1 MLSPE
6 YLDACSDPLLKL
18 YEDLEDQIIADIARR
33 IAKTGTLTDTADWQF
48 KVIREIGAVQQDI
61 ITRVSQMSG
70 RTEDEIRRLFQES
83 AYINIETN
91 AAPLISNGYAV
102 ELDLTPPMR
111 QLIEATFRRTA
122 GDINNLTLTTGATG
136 GNLYYEMC
144 NQAYM
149 QASSGA
155 FSPQEA
161 IWNAVKGAA
170 QEGATVQY
178 AKRRD
183 KLDVAIRRNIL
194 TSLNQTAGKITEMNA
209 DQLGAE
215 YYETSAHPGARPSH
229 AAWQGRVFKIVGATR
244 EYPNFVESTGY
255 GTAGGL
261 CGINC
266 RHSFYP
272 FFPGLSER
280 AYSSDKLAWY
290 RTHTVQYN
298 GEDYTDYEASQ
309 IQRAMERSIRE
320 SKRRAIAAKAAEDG
334 ATDEETKRHL
344 KEKFSEESSILKQK
358 EQRLKDFLKQTGR
371 DAETSRVRVNGFD
384 RSISQKA
391 VWANRRLTSSNPFA
405 SEREVDNSI
414 SFKTEAYRSKH
425 SPNSGQLRS
434 ARKMEEVC
442 RNIRSEMSEYANR
455 ESKWNGKVDI
465 VSRLEDKASGIKR
478 WDCHISALPT
488 TKDDTLWHE
497 MLHSSSSS
505 YYGKDGYV
513 KYGKIEEASVEL
525 LTREICREKGI
536 SYSKSYEQYVEI
548 LDYLCKYLNY
558 DRMTFA
564 KELYNQDL
572 PKRLDWLENKVRA
585 KLNQDNALFKDKNAV
600 IAFVRKLDGG
610 RDV

>member
-6 YLDACSDPLLKL
+6 YLETCSDPLLKL
-18 YEDLEDQIIADIARR
+18 YEELEDQIIADIARR
-33 IAKTGTLTDTADWQF
+33 IAKTGALTDTADWQL

-70 RTEDEIRRLFQES
+70 KTEDEIRRLFQES
-83 AYINIETN
+83 AYTNIETN
-91 AAPLISNGYAV
+91 AAPLIRKGIAV
-102 ELDLTPPMR
+102 ELELTAPMR
-111 QLIEATFRRTA
+111 QLIEATLRRTA
-122 GDINNLTLTTGATG
+122 GDINNLTLTTGVTG

-144 NQAYM
+144 NLAYM

-170 QEGATVQY
+170 EDGATVQY
-178 AKRRD
+178 TRRRD

-244 EYPNFVESTGY
+244 EYPNFAEATGY

-272 FFPGLSER
+272 FFPGISER
-280 AYSSDKLAWY
+280 AYSSDKLDWY
-290 RTHTVQYN
+290 RTHTVRYN
-298 GEDYTDYEASQ
+298 DQDYTDYEASQ

-334 ATDEETKRHL
+334 ATDEETKKLL

-358 EQRLKDFLKQTGR
+358 EKRLKEFLRQTGR
-371 DAETSRVRVNGFD
+371 DAENSRVRVPGFG

-391 VWANRRLTSSNPFA
+391 VWANRGYENLGKSDRITIRNVSGARNPESNEA
-405 SEREVDNSI
+405 EEHAER
-414 SFKTEAYRSKH
+414 
-425 SPNSGQLRS
+425 
-434 ARKMEEVC
+434 
-442 RNIRSEMSEYANR
+442 
-455 ESKWNGKVDI
+455 
-465 VSRLEDKASGIKR
+465 
-478 WDCHISALPT
+478 
-488 TKDDTLWHE
+488 
-497 MLHSSSSS
+497 
-505 YYGKDGYV
+505 YYGLVRSMKTDVSKIAKTTGFTQKQIQEVKDYIFYDKHDLGKEEPERFKPDFMVAQSWQRLMEGKPEKHDITLIRHEVMEKELIKQGMTQEEAHIVTSKKYN
-513 KYGKIEEASVEL
+513 YGKEAQE
-525 LTREICREKGI
+525 
-536 SYSKSYEQYVEI
+536 YY
-548 LDYLCKYLNY
+548 
-558 DRMTFA
+558 A
-564 KELYNQDL
+564 KI
-572 PKRLDWLENKVRA
+572 KKFKNK
-585 KLNQDNALFKDKNAV
+585 
-600 IAFVRKLDGG
+600 
-610 RDV
+610 

>member
-280 AYSSDKLAWY
+280 AYSSDKLSWY

-371 DAETSRVRVNGFD
+371 DAENSRVRVNGFD

-391 VWANRRLTSSNPFA
+391 VWANRGYENLGKSDKIIVRNVSGARNPESNEAEEHAKRYYGLVRSMKTDVSKIAKTTGFTQKQIQEVKDYIFYDKHDLGNGEPERFKPDFMMAQSWQRLIAGSPEKHDITLIRHEVMEKELIEQGMTQEEAHILTSKKYN
-405 SEREVDNSI
+405 
-414 SFKTEAYRSKH
+414 
-425 SPNSGQLRS
+425 
-434 ARKMEEVC
+434 
-442 RNIRSEMSEYANR
+442 
-455 ESKWNGKVDI
+455 
-465 VSRLEDKASGIKR
+465 
-478 WDCHISALPT
+478 
-488 TKDDTLWHE
+488 
-497 MLHSSSSS
+497 
-505 YYGKDGYV
+505 YGKEALEY
-513 KYGKIEEASVEL
+513 YAKI
-525 LTREICREKGI
+525 K
-536 SYSKSYEQYVEI
+536 KF
-548 LDYLCKYLNY
+548 K
-558 DRMTFA
+558 
-564 KELYNQDL
+564 
-572 PKRLDWLENKVRA
+572 NK
-585 KLNQDNALFKDKNAV
+585 
-600 IAFVRKLDGG
+600 
-610 RDV
+610 

>member
-6 YLDACSDPLLKL
+6 YLESCADPLIKL
-18 YEDLEDQIIADIARR
+18 YQDLEDQIIADIARR
-33 IAKTGTLTDTADWQF
+33 IAKTGTLTYTADWQY

-70 RTEDEIRRLFQES
+70 RTEEEIRRLFQES
-83 AYINIETN
+83 AFINIETN
-91 AAPLISNGYAV
+91 AAPLISNGYEV

-122 GDINNLTLTTGATG
+122 GDINNLTLTAGVTG

-149 QASSGA
+149 QAASGA

-178 AKRRD
+178 PKRRD
-183 KLDVAIRRNIL
+183 KLDVAIRRNIM

-244 EYPNFVESTGY
+244 EYPNFEESTGY

-272 FFPGLSER
+272 FFPGLSDR

-334 ATDEETKRHL
+334 ATDEETKKHL
-344 KEKFSEESSILKQK
+344 KEKFAEESSILKQK
-358 EQRLKDFLKQTGR
+358 EKRLKEFLRQTGR
-371 DAETSRVRVNGFD
+371 DAENSRVRVPGFG

-391 VWANRRLTSSNPFA
+391 VWANRRPTSTNSNTNESGSKQFNTYDDPIRERLGSAYKSHPDGVEQIKKHLSEMGVTVNEKGTNMNYGPSPIPGRPGRLNIDPEASYSAWLHEYEHAKQDERSGWNGILALMDPNEAQKWEDAAYDAEIDFA
-405 SEREVDNSI
+405 KKLGYDKIVKRLEWLKGERRREVHG
-414 SFKTEAYRSKH
+414 KEKR
-425 SPNSGQLRS
+425 
-434 ARKMEEVC
+434 RK
-442 RNIRSEMSEYANR
+442 
-455 ESKWNGKVDI
+455 
-465 VSRLEDKASGIKR
+465 
-478 WDCHISALPT
+478 
-488 TKDDTLWHE
+488 
-497 MLHSSSSS
+497 
-505 YYGKDGYV
+505 
-513 KYGKIEEASVEL
+513 
-525 LTREICREKGI
+525 
-536 SYSKSYEQYVEI
+536 
-548 LDYLCKYLNY
+548 
-558 DRMTFA
+558 
-564 KELYNQDL
+564 
-572 PKRLDWLENKVRA
+572 
-585 KLNQDNALFKDKNAV
+585 
-600 IAFVRKLDGG
+600 
-610 RDV
+610 

>member
-122 GDINNLTLTTGATG
+122 GDINNLTLTTGVTG

-170 QEGATVQY
+170 EDGATVQY
-178 AKRRD
+178 TRRRD

-280 AYSSDKLAWY
+280 AYSPEKLDWY
-290 RTHTVQYN
+290 KTHAVQYN
-298 GEDYTDYEASQ
+298 GQDYTDYEASQ

-334 ATDEETKRHL
+334 ATDEETKKLL

-371 DAETSRVRVNGFD
+371 DAENSRVRVNGFD

-391 VWANRRLTSSNPFA
+391 VWANRR
-405 SEREVDNSI
+405 
-414 SFKTEAYRSKH
+414 
-425 SPNSGQLRS
+425 
-434 ARKMEEVC
+434 
-442 RNIRSEMSEYANR
+442 
-455 ESKWNGKVDI
+455 
-465 VSRLEDKASGIKR
+465 
-478 WDCHISALPT
+478 
-488 TKDDTLWHE
+488 
-497 MLHSSSSS
+497 SSSSNS
-505 YYGKDGYV
+505 FASGPNSDTIKLPDTRIFKTLSARAKNYEVEDKSTGTIYRFAEGTRIQNSEVFAGYRTRHPLDEEVARGLSEQIGGKPNKWQHCKGIGTIDMNGEYV
-513 KYGKIEEASVEL
+513 KAEVHWFQEESVGKHKFKV
-525 LTREICREKGI
+525 
-536 SYSKSYEQYVEI
+536 
-548 LDYLCKYLNY
+548 
-558 DRMTFA
+558 
-564 KELYNQDL
+564 
-572 PKRLDWLENKVRA
+572 KRWLE
-585 KLNQDNALFKDKNAV
+585 DES
-600 IAFVRKLDGG
+600 
-610 RDV
+610 

>member
-280 AYSSDKLAWY
+280 AYSSDKLSWY

-371 DAETSRVRVNGFD
+371 DAENSRVRVNGFD

-391 VWANRRLTSSNPFA
+391 VWANRGYENLGKSDKIIVRNVSGARNPESNEAEEHAKRYYGLVRSMKTDVSKIAKTTGFTQKQIQEVKDYIFYDKHDLGNGEPERFKPDFMMAQSWQRLIAGSPEKHDITLIRHEVMEKELIKQGMTQEEAHILTSKKYN
-405 SEREVDNSI
+405 
-414 SFKTEAYRSKH
+414 
-425 SPNSGQLRS
+425 
-434 ARKMEEVC
+434 
-442 RNIRSEMSEYANR
+442 
-455 ESKWNGKVDI
+455 
-465 VSRLEDKASGIKR
+465 
-478 WDCHISALPT
+478 
-488 TKDDTLWHE
+488 
-497 MLHSSSSS
+497 
-505 YYGKDGYV
+505 YGKEALEY
-513 KYGKIEEASVEL
+513 YAKI
-525 LTREICREKGI
+525 K
-536 SYSKSYEQYVEI
+536 KF
-548 LDYLCKYLNY
+548 K
-558 DRMTFA
+558 
-564 KELYNQDL
+564 
-572 PKRLDWLENKVRA
+572 NK
-585 KLNQDNALFKDKNAV
+585 
-600 IAFVRKLDGG
+600 
-610 RDV
+610 

>member
-6 YLDACSDPLLKL
+6 YLESCADPLIKL
-18 YEDLEDQIIADIARR
+18 YQDLEDQIIADIARR
-33 IAKTGTLTDTADWQF
+33 IAKTGTLTYTADWQY

-70 RTEDEIRRLFQES
+70 RTEEEIRRLFQES
-83 AYINIETN
+83 AFINIETN
-91 AAPLISNGYAV
+91 AAPLISNGYEV

-122 GDINNLTLTTGATG
+122 GDINNLTLTAGVTG

-149 QASSGA
+149 QAASGA

-178 AKRRD
+178 PKRRD
-183 KLDVAIRRNIL
+183 KLDVAIRRNIM

-272 FFPGLSER
+272 FFPGLSTR
-280 AYSSDKLAWY
+280 AYSPEKLEWY
-290 RTHTVQYN
+290 KTHTVQYN
-298 GEDYTDYEASQ
+298 GQDYTDYEASQ

-334 ATDEETKRHL
+334 ATDEETKKHL
-344 KEKFSEESSILKQK
+344 EEKLAEESSVLKRK
-358 EQRLKDFLKQTGR
+358 EQRLKDFLNQTGR
-371 DAETSRVRVNGFD
+371 DAENSRVRVNGFD

-391 VWANRRLTSSNPFA
+391 VWANRGYENLGKSDKIIVRNVSGARNPESNEAEEHAKRYYGLVRSMKTDVSKIAKTTGFTQKQIQEVKDYIFYDKHDLGNGEPERFKPDFMMAQSWQRLIAGRPEKHDITLIRHEVMEKELIKQGMTQEEAHILTSKKYN
-405 SEREVDNSI
+405 
-414 SFKTEAYRSKH
+414 
-425 SPNSGQLRS
+425 
-434 ARKMEEVC
+434 
-442 RNIRSEMSEYANR
+442 
-455 ESKWNGKVDI
+455 
-465 VSRLEDKASGIKR
+465 
-478 WDCHISALPT
+478 
-488 TKDDTLWHE
+488 
-497 MLHSSSSS
+497 
-505 YYGKDGYV
+505 YGKEALEY
-513 KYGKIEEASVEL
+513 YAKI
-525 LTREICREKGI
+525 K
-536 SYSKSYEQYVEI
+536 KF
-548 LDYLCKYLNY
+548 K
-558 DRMTFA
+558 
-564 KELYNQDL
+564 
-572 PKRLDWLENKVRA
+572 NK
-585 KLNQDNALFKDKNAV
+585 
-600 IAFVRKLDGG
+600 
-610 RDV
+610 

>member
-334 ATDEETKRHL
+334 ATDEETKKHL
-344 KEKFSEESSILKQK
+344 KEKFAEESSILKQK
-358 EQRLKDFLKQTGR
+358 EQRLKDFLNQTGR
-371 DAETSRVRVNGFD
+371 DAENSRVRVNGFD

-391 VWANRRLTSSNPFA
+391 VWANRRSASSNPFA
-405 SEREVDNSI
+405 SASESDTIKIPDTRIYKS
-414 SFKTEAYRSKH
+414 
-425 SPNSGQLRS
+425 LS
-434 ARKMEEVC
+434 ARAKNYDVEDKSTGAIYKFAEGTKIQDSEVFAGYKTRHPLAEEVAQGL
-442 RNIRSEMSEYANR
+442 SEQIGGSPERWQHCKGVGTIDKDGEYVKA
-455 ESKWNGKVDI
+455 EVHWFQEGSVGKHKFKV
-465 VSRLEDKASGIKR
+465 KR
-478 WDCHISALPT
+478 WL
-488 TKDDTLWHE
+488 DDE
-497 MLHSSSSS
+497 S
-505 YYGKDGYV
+505 
-513 KYGKIEEASVEL
+513 
-525 LTREICREKGI
+525 
-536 SYSKSYEQYVEI
+536 
-548 LDYLCKYLNY
+548 
-558 DRMTFA
+558 
-564 KELYNQDL
+564 
-572 PKRLDWLENKVRA
+572 
-585 KLNQDNALFKDKNAV
+585 
-600 IAFVRKLDGG
+600 
-610 RDV
+610 

>member
-6 YLDACSDPLLKL
+6 YLETCSDPLLKL
-18 YEDLEDQIIADIARR
+18 YEELEDQIIADIARR
-33 IAKTGTLTDTADWQF
+33 IAKTGALTDTADWQL

-70 RTEDEIRRLFQES
+70 KTEDEIRRLFQES
-83 AYINIETN
+83 AYTNIETN
-91 AAPLISNGYAV
+91 AAPLIRTGLAV
-102 ELDLTPPMR
+102 ELELTAPMR
-111 QLIEATFRRTA
+111 QLIEATLRRTA
-122 GDINNLTLTTGATG
+122 GDINNLTLTTGVTG

-144 NQAYM
+144 NLAYM

-170 QEGATVQY
+170 EDGATVQY
-178 AKRRD
+178 TRRRD

-244 EYPNFVESTGY
+244 EYPNFAEATGY

-272 FFPGLSER
+272 FFPGISER
-280 AYSSDKLAWY
+280 AYSSDKLDWY
-290 RTHTVQYN
+290 RTHTVRYN
-298 GEDYTDYEASQ
+298 DQDYTDYEASQ

-334 ATDEETKRHL
+334 ATDEETKKLL

-358 EQRLKDFLKQTGR
+358 EKRLKEFLRQTGR
-371 DAETSRVRVNGFD
+371 DAENSRVRVPGFG

-391 VWANRRLTSSNPFA
+391 VWANRGYENLGKSDRITIRNVSGARNPESNEA
-405 SEREVDNSI
+405 EEHAER
-414 SFKTEAYRSKH
+414 
-425 SPNSGQLRS
+425 
-434 ARKMEEVC
+434 
-442 RNIRSEMSEYANR
+442 
-455 ESKWNGKVDI
+455 
-465 VSRLEDKASGIKR
+465 
-478 WDCHISALPT
+478 
-488 TKDDTLWHE
+488 
-497 MLHSSSSS
+497 
-505 YYGKDGYV
+505 YYGLVRSMKTDVSKIAKTTGFTQKQIQEVKDYIFYDKHDLGKEEPERFKPDFMMAQSWQRLMEGKPEKHDITLIRHEVMEKELIKQGMTQEEAHIVTSKKYN
-513 KYGKIEEASVEL
+513 YGKEAQE
-525 LTREICREKGI
+525 
-536 SYSKSYEQYVEI
+536 YY
-548 LDYLCKYLNY
+548 
-558 DRMTFA
+558 A
-564 KELYNQDL
+564 KI
-572 PKRLDWLENKVRA
+572 KKFKNK
-585 KLNQDNALFKDKNAV
+585 
-600 IAFVRKLDGG
+600 
-610 RDV
+610 

>member
-6 YLDACSDPLLKL
+6 YLESCADPLIKL
-18 YEDLEDQIIADIARR
+18 YQDLEDQIIADIARR
-33 IAKTGTLTDTADWQF
+33 IAKTGTLTYTADWQY

-70 RTEDEIRRLFQES
+70 RTEEEIRRLFQES
-83 AYINIETN
+83 AFINIETN
-91 AAPLISNGYAV
+91 AAPLISNGYEV

-122 GDINNLTLTTGATG
+122 GDIENLTLTAGVTG

-149 QASSGA
+149 QAASGA

-178 AKRRD
+178 PKRRD
-183 KLDVAIRRNIL
+183 KLDVAIRRNIM

-334 ATDEETKRHL
+334 ATDEETKRYL

-371 DAETSRVRVNGFD
+371 DAENSRVRVNGFD

-391 VWANRRLTSSNPFA
+391 VWANRGYENLGKSDKIIVRNVSGARNPESNEAEEHAKRYYGLVRSMKTDVSKIAKTTGFTQKQIQEVKDYIFYDKHDLGNGEPERFKPDFMMAQSWQRLIAGSPEKHDITLIRHEVMEKELIKQGMTQEEAHILTSKKYN
-405 SEREVDNSI
+405 
-414 SFKTEAYRSKH
+414 
-425 SPNSGQLRS
+425 
-434 ARKMEEVC
+434 
-442 RNIRSEMSEYANR
+442 
-455 ESKWNGKVDI
+455 
-465 VSRLEDKASGIKR
+465 
-478 WDCHISALPT
+478 
-488 TKDDTLWHE
+488 
-497 MLHSSSSS
+497 
-505 YYGKDGYV
+505 YGKEALEY
-513 KYGKIEEASVEL
+513 YAKI
-525 LTREICREKGI
+525 K
-536 SYSKSYEQYVEI
+536 KF
-548 LDYLCKYLNY
+548 K
-558 DRMTFA
+558 
-564 KELYNQDL
+564 
-572 PKRLDWLENKVRA
+572 NK
-585 KLNQDNALFKDKNAV
+585 
-600 IAFVRKLDGG
+600 
-610 RDV
+610 

>member
-6 YLDACSDPLLKL
+6 YLESCADPLIKL
-18 YEDLEDQIIADIARR
+18 YQDLEDQIIADIARR
-33 IAKTGTLTDTADWQF
+33 IAKTGTLTYTADWQY

-70 RTEDEIRRLFQES
+70 RTEEEIRRLFQES
-83 AYINIETN
+83 AFINIETN
-91 AAPLISNGYAV
+91 AAPLISNGYEV

-122 GDINNLTLTTGATG
+122 GDINNLTLTAGVTG

-149 QASSGA
+149 QAASGA

-178 AKRRD
+178 PKRRD
-183 KLDVAIRRNIL
+183 KLDVAIRRNIM

-272 FFPGLSER
+272 FFPGLSTR
-280 AYSSDKLAWY
+280 AYSPEKLEWY
-290 RTHTVQYN
+290 KTHTVQYN
-298 GEDYTDYEASQ
+298 GQDYTDYEASQ

-334 ATDEETKRHL
+334 ATDEETKKHL
-344 KEKFSEESSILKQK
+344 KEKFAEESSVLKQK
-358 EQRLKDFLKQTGR
+358 EQRLKDFLNQTGR
-371 DAETSRVRVNGFD
+371 DAENSRVRVNGFD

-391 VWANRRLTSSNPFA
+391 VWANRNQTHSKYPLDEGVFSSNVNPRPGKRIDVMRPHNIMKDLRT
-405 SEREVDNSI
+405 SEVGKSALRYLESNNIPVDIQYNVDHPKGCMGYYDPLHNQIVIYADEHKSI
-414 SFKTEAYRSKH
+414 HELSKTVIHETYH
-425 SPNSGQLRS
+425 
-434 ARKMEEVC
+434 ARYNTGSQKEEVAC
-442 RNIRSEMSEYANR
+442 R
-455 ESKWNGKVDI
+455 
-465 VSRLEDKASGIKR
+465 
-478 WDCHISALPT
+478 
-488 TKDDTLWHE
+488 
-497 MLHSSSSS
+497 
-505 YYGKDGYV
+505 
-513 KYGKIEEASVEL
+513 IEEAKHDHREL
-525 LTREICREKGI
+525 TMRERIDIIKAV
-536 SYSKSYEQYVEI
+536 KSHEAY
-548 LDYLCKYLNY
+548 
-558 DRMTFA
+558 A
-564 KELYNQDL
+564 KM
-572 PKRLDWLENKVRA
+572 PWR
-585 KLNQDNALFKDKNAV
+585 
-600 IAFVRKLDGG
+600 
-610 RDV
+610 

>member
-111 QLIEATFRRTA
+111 QLIEATLRRTA
-122 GDINNLTLTTGATG
+122 GDINNLTLTTGVTG

-170 QEGATVQY
+170 EDGATVQY
-178 AKRRD
+178 TRRRD

-280 AYSSDKLAWY
+280 AYSSDKLDWY
-290 RTHTVQYN
+290 RTHIVRYN
-298 GEDYTDYEASQ
+298 DQDYTDYEASQ

-334 ATDEETKRHL
+334 ATDEATKKLL

-358 EQRLKDFLKQTGR
+358 EKRLKDFLRQTGR
-371 DAETSRVRVNGFD
+371 DAENSRVRVNGFD

-391 VWANRRLTSSNPFA
+391 VWANRRSTSSNSSAQRGA
-405 SEREVDNSI
+405 SREENEKNHGNKGLAASGTNGSVEPHDPPEFIRKVLDTENRRKILSDYEEKIVDSPIENAIVITKDGKLYHCKGTLNGVYPDVDLGEELRGADMTHNHPPGSTNEWSFSEADRNLYFTWDLNVLRGVDERFEYEFSRNKEDIDEFLSIVD
-414 SFKTEAYRSKH
+414 FDEY
-425 SPNSGQLRS
+425 S
-434 ARKMEEVC
+434 ARHQ
-442 RNIRSEMSEYANR
+442 
-455 ESKWNGKVDI
+455 KVIDEA
-465 VSRLEDKASGIKR
+465 R
-478 WDCHISALPT
+478 
-488 TKDDTLWHE
+488 
-497 MLHSSSSS
+497 
-505 YYGKDGYV
+505 
-513 KYGKIEEASVEL
+513 KYGIGYRRK
-525 LTREICREKGI
+525 
-536 SYSKSYEQYVEI
+536 
-548 LDYLCKYLNY
+548 
-558 DRMTFA
+558 
-564 KELYNQDL
+564 
-572 PKRLDWLENKVRA
+572 KRGQKR
-585 KLNQDNALFKDKNAV
+585 
-600 IAFVRKLDGG
+600 
-610 RDV
+610 

>member
-111 QLIEATFRRTA
+111 QLIEATLRRTA
-122 GDINNLTLTTGATG
+122 GDINNLTLTTGVTG

-170 QEGATVQY
+170 EDGATVQY
-178 AKRRD
+178 TRRRD

-280 AYSSDKLAWY
+280 AYSSDKLDWY
-290 RTHTVQYN
+290 RTHIVRYN
-298 GEDYTDYEASQ
+298 DQDYTDYEASQ

-334 ATDEETKRHL
+334 ATDEATKKLL

-358 EQRLKDFLKQTGR
+358 EKRLKDFLRQTGR
-371 DAETSRVRVNGFD
+371 DAENSRVRVNGFD

-391 VWANRRLTSSNPFA
+391 VWANRRSTSSNSSAQRGA
-405 SEREVDNSI
+405 SREENE
-414 SFKTEAYRSKH
+414 KNHGNKGLA
-425 SPNSGQLRS
+425 
-434 ARKMEEVC
+434 
-442 RNIRSEMSEYANR
+442 
-455 ESKWNGKVDI
+455 
-465 VSRLEDKASGIKR
+465 ASGTNGSVEPHDPPEFIRKVLDTENR
-478 WDCHISALPT
+478 RKILSDYEEKIVDSPIENAIVI
-488 TKDDTLWHE
+488 TKDGKLYHCKGTLNGVYPDVD
-497 MLHSSSSS
+497 L
-505 YYGKDGYV
+505 G
-513 KYGKIEEASVEL
+513 EELRGADMTHNHPPGSTNEWSFSEADRNLYFTWDLNVLRGVDE
-525 LTREICREKGI
+525 RFE
-536 SYSKSYEQYVEI
+536 YSCI
-548 LDYLCKYLNY
+548 
-558 DRMTFA
+558 
-564 KELYNQDL
+564 
-572 PKRLDWLENKVRA
+572 W
-585 KLNQDNALFKDKNAV
+585 
-600 IAFVRKLDGG
+600 
-610 RDV
+610 

>member
-6 YLDACSDPLLKL
+6 YLETCSDPLLKL
-18 YEDLEDQIIADIARR
+18 YEELEDQIIADIARR
-33 IAKTGTLTDTADWQF
+33 IAKTGALTDTADWQL

-70 RTEDEIRRLFQES
+70 KTEDEIRRLFQES
-83 AYINIETN
+83 AYTNIETN
-91 AAPLISNGYAV
+91 AAPLIRKGIAV
-102 ELDLTPPMR
+102 ELELTAPMR
-111 QLIEATFRRTA
+111 QLIEATLRRTA
-122 GDINNLTLTTGATG
+122 GDINNLTLTTGVTG

-144 NQAYM
+144 NLAYM

-170 QEGATVQY
+170 EDGATVQY
-178 AKRRD
+178 TRRRD

-244 EYPNFVESTGY
+244 EYPNFAEATGY

-272 FFPGLSER
+272 FFPGISER
-280 AYSSDKLAWY
+280 AYSSDKLDWY
-290 RTHTVQYN
+290 RTHTVRYN
-298 GEDYTDYEASQ
+298 DQDYTDYEASQ

-334 ATDEETKRHL
+334 ATDEETKKLL

-358 EQRLKDFLKQTGR
+358 EKRLKEFLRQTGR
-371 DAETSRVRVNGFD
+371 DAENSRVRVPGFG

-391 VWANRRLTSSNPFA
+391 VWANRGYENLGKSDRITIRNVSGARNPESNEA
-405 SEREVDNSI
+405 EEHAER
-414 SFKTEAYRSKH
+414 
-425 SPNSGQLRS
+425 
-434 ARKMEEVC
+434 
-442 RNIRSEMSEYANR
+442 
-455 ESKWNGKVDI
+455 
-465 VSRLEDKASGIKR
+465 
-478 WDCHISALPT
+478 
-488 TKDDTLWHE
+488 
-497 MLHSSSSS
+497 
-505 YYGKDGYV
+505 YYGLVRSMKTDVSKIAKTTGFTQKQIQEVKDYIFYDKHDLGKEEPERFKPDFMMAQSWQRLMEGKPEKHDITLIRHEVMEKELIKQGMTQEEAHIVTSKKYN
-513 KYGKIEEASVEL
+513 YGKEAQE
-525 LTREICREKGI
+525 
-536 SYSKSYEQYVEI
+536 YY
-548 LDYLCKYLNY
+548 
-558 DRMTFA
+558 A
-564 KELYNQDL
+564 KI
-572 PKRLDWLENKVRA
+572 KKFKNK
-585 KLNQDNALFKDKNAV
+585 
-600 IAFVRKLDGG
+600 
-610 RDV
+610 

>member
-170 QEGATVQY
+170 KEGATVQY

-358 EQRLKDFLKQTGR
+358 EQRLKDFLNQTGR
-371 DAETSRVRVNGFD
+371 DAEKDRTRVNGFG

-391 VWANRRLTSSNPFA
+391 VWANRR
-405 SEREVDNSI
+405 
-414 SFKTEAYRSKH
+414 
-425 SPNSGQLRS
+425 
-434 ARKMEEVC
+434 
-442 RNIRSEMSEYANR
+442 
-455 ESKWNGKVDI
+455 NG
-465 VSRLEDKASGIKR
+465 S
-478 WDCHISALPT
+478 
-488 TKDDTLWHE
+488 
-497 MLHSSSSS
+497 
-505 YYGKDGYV
+505 
-513 KYGKIEEASVEL
+513 
-525 LTREICREKGI
+525 
-536 SYSKSYEQYVEI
+536 
-548 LDYLCKYLNY
+548 
-558 DRMTFA
+558 
-564 KELYNQDL
+564 
-572 PKRLDWLENKVRA
+572 
-585 KLNQDNALFKDKNAV
+585 
-600 IAFVRKLDGG
+600 
-610 RDV
+610 

>member
-33 IAKTGTLTDTADWQF
+33 IEKTGTLTDTADWQF

-194 TSLNQTAGKITEMNA
+194 TSLNQTAGKITEMKA

-280 AYSSDKLAWY
+280 AYSSDKLSWY

-371 DAETSRVRVNGFD
+371 DAENSRVRVNGFD

-391 VWANRRLTSSNPFA
+391 VWANRGYENLGKSDKIIVRNVSGARNPESNEAEEHAKRYYGLVRSMKTDVSKIAKTTGFTQKQIQEVKDYIFYDKHDLGNGEPERFKPDFMMAQSWQRLIAGSPEKHDITLIRHEVMEKELIKQGMTQEEAHILTSKKYN
-405 SEREVDNSI
+405 
-414 SFKTEAYRSKH
+414 
-425 SPNSGQLRS
+425 
-434 ARKMEEVC
+434 
-442 RNIRSEMSEYANR
+442 
-455 ESKWNGKVDI
+455 
-465 VSRLEDKASGIKR
+465 
-478 WDCHISALPT
+478 
-488 TKDDTLWHE
+488 
-497 MLHSSSSS
+497 
-505 YYGKDGYV
+505 YGKEALEY
-513 KYGKIEEASVEL
+513 YAKI
-525 LTREICREKGI
+525 K
-536 SYSKSYEQYVEI
+536 KF
-548 LDYLCKYLNY
+548 K
-558 DRMTFA
+558 
-564 KELYNQDL
+564 
-572 PKRLDWLENKVRA
+572 NK
-585 KLNQDNALFKDKNAV
+585 
-600 IAFVRKLDGG
+600 
-610 RDV
+610 

>member
-6 YLDACSDPLLKL
+6 YLESCSDPLLKL

-61 ITRVSQMSG
+61 ISRVSQMSG
-70 RTEDEIRRLFQES
+70 KTDDEIRRLFRES
-83 AYINIETN
+83 AYTNIKSN
-91 AAPLISNGYAV
+91 AAPLIRKGIAV
-102 ELDLTPPMR
+102 ELELTAPMR
-111 QLIEATFRRTA
+111 QLLEAELRRTA
-122 GDINNLTLTTGATG
+122 GNVNNLTLTTGVTG

-149 QASSGA
+149 QAASGA

-170 QEGATVQY
+170 EDGATVQY
-178 AKRRD
+178 TRRRD

-244 EYPNFVESTGY
+244 EYPNFAESTGY

-272 FFPGLSER
+272 FFPGISER
-280 AYSSDKLAWY
+280 AYSSDKLDWY
-290 RTHTVQYN
+290 RTHTVRYN
-298 GEDYTDYEASQ
+298 DQDYTDYEASQ

-334 ATDEETKRHL
+334 ATDEATKKLL

-358 EQRLKDFLKQTGR
+358 EKRLKEFLRQTGR
-371 DAETSRVRVNGFD
+371 DAENSRVRVPGFG

-391 VWANRRLTSSNPFA
+391 VWAAKRTASSGKTVSAKGEITFTDSEGNGIIITKKQFGKKAGKHMEDYGLDPSDDTSRTKFIEIIGDIIQNSDERRYGEWRGQEGECTFYIKGDDVVVSNGTKYVTVLKGGITNA
-405 SEREVDNSI
+405 RVKN
-414 SFKTEAYRSKH
+414 
-425 SPNSGQLRS
+425 
-434 ARKMEEVC
+434 ARK
-442 RNIRSEMSEYANR
+442 
-455 ESKWNGKVDI
+455 
-465 VSRLEDKASGIKR
+465 
-478 WDCHISALPT
+478 
-488 TKDDTLWHE
+488 
-497 MLHSSSSS
+497 
-505 YYGKDGYV
+505 
-513 KYGKIEEASVEL
+513 
-525 LTREICREKGI
+525 
-536 SYSKSYEQYVEI
+536 Q
-548 LDYLCKYLNY
+548 
-558 DRMTFA
+558 
-564 KELYNQDL
+564 
-572 PKRLDWLENKVRA
+572 
-585 KLNQDNALFKDKNAV
+585 
-600 IAFVRKLDGG
+600 
-610 RDV
+610 

>member
-244 EYPNFVESTGY
+244 EYPNFAESTGY

-266 RHSFYP
+266 RHSFYL
-272 FFPGLSER
+272 FFPGISER
-280 AYSSDKLAWY
+280 AYSSDKLDWY
-290 RTHTVQYN
+290 RTHIVRYN
-298 GEDYTDYEASQ
+298 DQDYTDYEASQ
-309 IQRAMERSIRE
+309 IQTAMERSIRE

-371 DAETSRVRVNGFD
+371 DAENSRVRVNGFD

-391 VWANRRLTSSNPFA
+391 VWANRGYENLGKSDKIIVRNVSGARNPESNEAEEHAKRYYGLVRSMKTDVSKIAKTTGFTQKQIQEVKDYIFYDKHDLGNGEPERFKPDFMMAQSWQRLIAGSPEKHDITLIRHEVMEKELIKQGMTQEEAHILTSKKYN
-405 SEREVDNSI
+405 
-414 SFKTEAYRSKH
+414 
-425 SPNSGQLRS
+425 
-434 ARKMEEVC
+434 
-442 RNIRSEMSEYANR
+442 
-455 ESKWNGKVDI
+455 
-465 VSRLEDKASGIKR
+465 
-478 WDCHISALPT
+478 
-488 TKDDTLWHE
+488 
-497 MLHSSSSS
+497 
-505 YYGKDGYV
+505 YGKEALEY
-513 KYGKIEEASVEL
+513 YAKI
-525 LTREICREKGI
+525 K
-536 SYSKSYEQYVEI
+536 KF
-548 LDYLCKYLNY
+548 K
-558 DRMTFA
+558 
-564 KELYNQDL
+564 
-572 PKRLDWLENKVRA
+572 NK
-585 KLNQDNALFKDKNAV
+585 
-600 IAFVRKLDGG
+600 
-610 RDV
+610 

>member
-6 YLDACSDPLLKL
+6 YLESCSDPLLKL

-70 RTEDEIRRLFQES
+70 KTEDEIRRLFRES
-83 AYINIETN
+83 AYTNIESN
-91 AAPLISNGYAV
+91 AAPLIRKGIAV
-102 ELDLTPPMR
+102 ELELTAPMR
-111 QLIEATFRRTA
+111 QFLEAELRRTA
-122 GDINNLTLTTGATG
+122 GDIGNLTLTTGVTG

-149 QASSGA
+149 QAASGA

-170 QEGATVQY
+170 QEGTTVQY
-178 AKRRD
+178 TRRRD

-244 EYPNFVESTGY
+244 EYPNFAESTGY

-272 FFPGLSER
+272 FFPGISER
-280 AYSSDKLAWY
+280 AYSSDKLDWY
-290 RTHTVQYN
+290 RTHTVRYN
-298 GEDYTDYEASQ
+298 DQDYTDYEASQ

-334 ATDEETKRHL
+334 ATDEATKKLL

-358 EQRLKDFLKQTGR
+358 EKRLKEFLRQTGR
-371 DAETSRVRVNGFD
+371 DAENSRVRVPGFG

-391 VWANRRLTSSNPFA
+391 VWANRGYENLGKSDRITIRNVSGARNPESNEA
-405 SEREVDNSI
+405 EEHAER
-414 SFKTEAYRSKH
+414 
-425 SPNSGQLRS
+425 
-434 ARKMEEVC
+434 
-442 RNIRSEMSEYANR
+442 
-455 ESKWNGKVDI
+455 
-465 VSRLEDKASGIKR
+465 
-478 WDCHISALPT
+478 
-488 TKDDTLWHE
+488 
-497 MLHSSSSS
+497 
-505 YYGKDGYV
+505 YYGLVRSMKTDVSKIAKTTGFTQKQIQEVKDYIFYDKHDLGKEEPERFKPDFMMAQSWQRLMEGKPEKHDITLIRHEVMEKELIKQGMTQEEAHIVTSKKYN
-513 KYGKIEEASVEL
+513 YGKEAQE
-525 LTREICREKGI
+525 
-536 SYSKSYEQYVEI
+536 YY
-548 LDYLCKYLNY
+548 
-558 DRMTFA
+558 A
-564 KELYNQDL
+564 KI
-572 PKRLDWLENKVRA
+572 KKFKNK
-585 KLNQDNALFKDKNAV
+585 
-600 IAFVRKLDGG
+600 
-610 RDV
+610 